1 MKVLIIEDEKP
12 AIEKLENYLQR
23 YDSSIEVVGKTESI
37 EASVKWLKNT
47 ENEFDLIFSDIQL
60 TDGLSFEIFEY
71 VEVNKPIIFTTAYNE
86 YAIRAFKTN
95 SIDYLLKP
103 ITYNDFYNSM
113 QKLESLRENLQTNK
127 QRIQIEE
134 LGEII
139 SQYQKKYKSRFLVK
153 IGDHI
158 RSITS
163 EKILL
168 IFAEGRNV
176 FLVSNTG
183 KRFFI
188 EYKLEEL
195 ENILDPKTFF
205 RVNRSFILNINS
217 IKDVLVYSGSR
228 LNISLIADFD
238 KEIIV
243 SRDKVN
249 LFKNWFSGID

>member
-12 AIEKLENYLQR
+12 AVEKLVNYLKR
-23 YDSSIEVVGKTESI
+23 YDSGIIIAGKTDSI
-37 EASVKWLKNT
+37 EASVKWLKDT
-47 ENEFDLIFSDIQL
+47 ENKVDLIFSDIQL

-71 VEVNKPIIFTTAYNE
+71 IKITKPIIFTTAYNE

-113 QKLESLRENLQTNK
+113 QKLEFLRENLQTNK
-127 QRIQIEE
+127 QRLQIEE

-158 RSITS
+158 HSITS
-163 EKILL
+163 DKILL
-168 IFAEGRNV
+168 FFAEGRNV
-176 FLVSNTG
+176 FLISNAG

-228 LNISLIADFD
+228 LKISLITDFD

-249 LFKNWFSGID
+249 QFKNWFSGID

>member
-12 AIEKLENYLQR
+12 AVEKLENYLKR
-23 YDSSIEVVGKTESI
+23 YDSGIVIAGKTDSI

-47 ENEFDLIFSDIQL
+47 ENKVDLIFSDIQL

-71 VEVNKPIIFTTAYNE
+71 IKINKPIIFTTAYNE

-127 QRIQIEE
+127 QRLQIEE
-134 LGEII
+134 IGEII

-163 EKILL
+163 ENILL
-168 IFAEGRNV
+168 FFAEGRNV
-176 FLVSNTG
+176 FLVSNSG

-195 ENILDPKTFF
+195 ESMLDPQTFF
-205 RVNRSFILNINS
+205 RINRSFILNINS
-217 IKDVLVYSGSR
+217 IQDVLVYSGSR
-228 LNISLIADFD
+228 LKISLITDFD

-249 LFKNWFSGID
+249 PFKNWFSGVD

>member
-1 MKVLIIEDEKP
+1 MKVLIIEDENP
-12 AIEKLENYLQR
+12 AVEKLENYLQR
-23 YDSSIEVVGKTESI
+23 YDSSVEIVGKTKSI
-37 EASVKWLKNT
+37 ETSVNWLKNA
-47 ENEFDLIFSDIQL
+47 ENKCDLIFSDIQL

-71 VEVNKPIIFTTAYNE
+71 VKISKPIIFTTAYNE

-168 IFAEGRNV
+168 FFAEGRNV
-176 FLVSNTG
+176 FLVSNKG
-183 KRFFI
+183 NRFFI

-195 ENILDPKTFF
+195 ENILDPQTFF

-228 LNISLIADFD
+228 LKISLITDFD

-249 LFKNWFSGID
+249 QFKNWFSGID